1 MASCG
6 SWNRVVVDVDTY
18 MSEEPIA
25 SIFKVEVV
33 RVRIWQG
40 DETQAI
46 QDRGERREELTST
59 LQMG

>member
-1 MASCG
+1 
-6 SWNRVVVDVDTY
+6 